1 MIFKKCNLENKCTYM
16 QLWSCWRYICLKNS
30 YHITWRLFEV
40 QSSFGVKSLCLLLLF
55 IAKHSYLYQVV
66 PWFDQYPRW
75 FSGKES
81 TCQCRKARRRGFSP
95 WVRKILWRRKWL
107 PTPVFL
113 PGKLHGQRGLV
124 GYNSCGHKEPER
136 TEHSCTT
143 IVSTV
148 VDGMK

>member
-1 MIFKKCNLENKCTYM
+1 MYIYATLKLLEIYLSEKLLSHYIKIIWSTI
-16 QLWSCWRYICLKNS
+16 QL
-30 YHITWRLFEV
+30 
-40 QSSFGVKSLCLLLLF
+40 LCKEPMSAFTLC

-81 TCQCRKARRRGFSP
+81 TCQCGRPRRCWFSL

-107 PTPVFL
+107 PPQIFV
-113 PGKLHGQRGLV
+113 PAKLHGQRGLV
-124 GYNSCGHKEPER
+124 GYNSCGHKESDM
-136 TEHSCTT
+136 TEYTLTT

>member
-1 MIFKKCNLENKCTYM
+1 MYIYATLKLLEVYLSEKLLSHYM
-16 QLWSCWRYICLKNS
+16 KIIWSTIQLWGKEPMSAF
-30 YHITWRLFEV
+30 T
-40 QSSFGVKSLCLLLLF
+40 LC

-113 PGKLHGQRGLV
+113 PGKSHRQRSLV
-124 GYNSCGHKEPER
+124 GYSLWGYK
-136 TEHSCTT
+136 TVEHDWAC
-143 IVSTV
+143 
-148 VDGMK
+148 M